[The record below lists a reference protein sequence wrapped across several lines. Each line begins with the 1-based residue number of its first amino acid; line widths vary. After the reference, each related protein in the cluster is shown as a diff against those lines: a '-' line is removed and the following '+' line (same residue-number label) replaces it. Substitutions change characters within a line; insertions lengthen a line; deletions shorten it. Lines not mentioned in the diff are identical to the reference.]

1 MLKKLINPIATVMIQ
16 GQEITLHGLTMED
29 LTEIIESLPDDVLNL
44 IGNGQDLNLFKL
56 VTKFPAIA
64 SMIVVKSARTPAE
77 DVKESLEAVSRMVIA
92 HKAMCLKRIWE
103 LTVPDA
109 EAQAELKNV
118 ASSLYQKALTLGA
131 EIQEQKAP
139 KT

>member
-1 MLKKLINPIATVMIQ
+1 MLKKLINPIATVNIQ

-44 IGNGQDLNLFKL
+44 IGQGQDLNLFKL

-64 SMIVVKSARTPAE
+64 SMIVVKSARVPPE
-77 DVKESLEAVSRMVIA
+77 DIKESLEAASGMVIA

-131 EIQEQKAP
+131 DIQERKAP